1 MRIRHSSDRKMRKKK
16 MKQDPKMFA
25 NKDEKANEKQYKMLY
40 DWAVAIKKN

>member
-1 MRIRHSSDRKMRKKK
+1 MRITRQKDAKRK

-40 DWAVAIKKN
+40 G